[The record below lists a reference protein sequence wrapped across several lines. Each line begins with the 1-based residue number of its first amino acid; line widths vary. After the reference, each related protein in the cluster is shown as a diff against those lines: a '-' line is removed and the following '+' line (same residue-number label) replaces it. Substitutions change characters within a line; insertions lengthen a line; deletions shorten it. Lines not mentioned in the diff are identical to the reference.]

1 MRSKKQ
7 IFLFQVVSWII
18 AYGFLGILM
27 FLIDVSRA
35 GIVERKVEM
44 DLFFILRVT
53 TAAGIFVGL
62 ALGGIDIFLNRVSK
76 KKHSFRFYVIVR
88 SLFYVI
94 TFVVILSII
103 ITRASVIYVDRV
115 LDITLSRE
123 GIRFVHSIIF
133 TFVLYSIITGI
144 LISFIAEV
152 SKKFGP
158 GVLLRMFLG
167 KYYNPI
173 VEERIFMFIDLKSS
187 TTYAEKLGHIKYSQ
201 LIQDCFNDLNIS
213 ASKHK
218 AEIYQYVGDE
228 AVITWQLE
236 KGLKNSNYLK
246 FYFDFQERITQRA
259 EYYKG
264 EYHLVPEFKA
274 GVNGGKITAAE
285 VGDIKRE
292 IAYHGDVINTAAR
305 IQEVCNSYDK
315 KLLVSEF
322 LAEKM
327 NTNNN
332 YNNEE
337 IGSIK
342 LKGKEI
348 PVSIFSVGQQV

>member
-1 MRSKKQ
+1 MYLFDESK
-7 IFLFQVVSWII
+7 
-18 AYGFLGILM
+18 AGF
-27 FLIDVSRA
+27 
-35 GIVERKVEM
+35 VERNFNV

-53 TAAGIFVGL
+53 TVAGILVGL
-62 ALGGIDIFLNRVSK
+62 ALGGIDIYLNRIAK
-76 KKHSFRFYVIVR
+76 KKHSFRFYILIR
-88 SLFYVI
+88 SLFYLI
-94 TFVVILSII
+94 TFSVILSVI
-103 ITRASVIYVDRV
+103 ITRASFFYFDRA
-115 LDITLSRE
+115 LDITLSKE
-123 GIRFVHSIIF
+123 GSQLVHSIIF
-133 TFVLYSIITGI
+133 AFILYSIVIGI
-144 LISFIAEV
+144 LVSFIAEV

-173 VEERIFMFIDLKSS
+173 VEERIFMFVDLKSS

-259 EYYKG
+259 GYYKS
-264 EYHLVPEFKA
+264 EYDMIPEFKA

-305 IQEVCNSYDK
+305 IQGVCNSYGK

-322 LAEKM
+322 LAEKI
-327 NTNNN
+327 NTDNN

-337 IGSIK
+337 IGSIT

-348 PVSIFSVGQQV
+348 PVSIYSIGQQV

>member
-1 MRSKKQ
+1 MRTKKQ
-7 IFLFQVVSWII
+7 IFLFQIVSWVV
-18 AYGFLGILM
+18 AYGFLGIIM
-27 FLIDVSRA
+27 FLIDESRA
-35 GIVERKVEM
+35 GIVERKVQM

-62 ALGGIDIFLNRVSK
+62 ALGGIDLLLKQVSN

-94 TFVVILSII
+94 TFTVILSII
-103 ITRASVIYVDRV
+103 ITNASTVYVNRA
-115 LDITLSRE
+115 LGITLSKE
-123 GIRFVHSIIF
+123 GVRFVHSIIF
-133 TFVLYSIITGI
+133 TFIIYSIVTGI

-158 GVLLRMFLG
+158 GILLRMFFG
-167 KYYNPI
+167 KYFNPI

-187 TTYAEKLGHIKYSQ
+187 TTYAEKLGHIKYSR
-201 LIQDCFNDLNIS
+201 LIQDCLSDLNIS

-228 AVITWQLE
+228 AVVTWTLE

-259 EYYKG
+259 DYYKN
-264 EYHLVPEFKA
+264 EYDMVPEFKA
-274 GVNGGKITAAE
+274 GVNGGKITATE

-305 IQEVCNSYDK
+305 IQGVCNSYDR

-322 LAEKM
+322 LAERI
-327 NTNNN
+327 NADNN
-332 YNNEE
+332 YINEE
-337 IGSIK
+337 IGSIT

-348 PVSIFSVGQQV
+348 PVSIYSVIQQV